1 VQRTAIRVHGLYGQA
16 GRQFGVGK
24 SDLIISNEHLHAD
37 FGTIRAGRAIPS
49 PTTRDRQQRH
59 EYNEPKLIF
68 THDASQLAV
77 RDI

>member
-24 SDLIISNEHLHAD
+24 SDLIISNEH
-37 FGTIRAGRAIPS
+37 PS